1 VLPSI
6 CVGPATSFPTDPAHQ
21 RSTDGADRAEVVR
34 QTLLAAGID
43 APEIERMAAS
53 VTLPDGSPRFVWT
66 DSRPGR
72 DSYVTVILQSITERL
87 RWRAQ
92 YEAAKATAAAG
103 TEAVDGVSTVGQP
116 P

>member
-1 VLPSI
+1 V
-6 CVGPATSFPTDPAHQ
+6 VGKTIADHK
-21 RSTDGADRAEVVR
+21 ADRAEIVR
-34 QTLLAAGID
+34 QTLLSAGID

-66 DSRPGR
+66 DSRPDH
-72 DSYVTVILQSITERL
+72 DSYVKAIFRSITERL

-92 YEAAKATAAAG
+92 YEAAKRAAASG
-103 TEAVDGVSTVGQP
+103 AGVVDSVSTVGQP